1 LNLIIAIGTST
12 ELTLSNKKSTIR
24 ILHVDD
30 DSCLLE
36 ISKQILSME
45 NNFQI
50 DIATSVDEGLKKI
63 EYIHYDAV
71 ISDYEMPVKNG
82 LQFLQE
88 LREQKNDIPFVL
100 FTGKGREDVAI
111 RALNLGS
118 DRYINKNGSP
128 EVVYCE
134 LADAVNK
141 TVERKKS
148 MQNLK
153 KSIENY
159 HLLFESIEEG
169 FCILEKTSEN
179 SIPMDFRLVQANN
192 AFETQSGIDNV
203 IGKTIREVIPVE
215 SAEWVETFDTVL
227 KTGKPIR
234 FECSLSTDGR
244 WLELFAFKVKD
255 DTNNHVSVLFKDISE
270 RKKSEEKLKN
280 SEKKYREIA
289 ESLPEIVF
297 EANEAN
303 KVTFMNKRG
312 LEILG
317 YSMDEL
323 MERRL
328 TDFLIPTNNIQKL
341 EQELNIKNQIENAK
355 AKKYKVLNKQGTS
368 FPAIMFTD
376 QTARQESKSTLRGV
390 IINMSETVKEQE
402 EMTLLNEK
410 LRVEG

>member
-1 LNLIIAIGTST
+1 MAIGTST

-63 EYIHYDAV
+63 ESIHYDAV

-111 RALNLGS
+111 KALNLGS

-159 HLLFESIEEG
+159 HLLFESIDEG

-192 AFETQSGIDNV
+192 AFESQSGIDNV
-203 IGKTIREVIPVE
+203 LGKTIREVIPGE
-215 SAEWVETFDTVL
+215 SEEWVETFDTVL

-234 FECSLSTDGR
+234 FECSISTDGR

-255 DTNNHVSVLFKDISE
+255 DTNNHVAVLFKDISE

-280 SEKKYREIA
+280 SEKKYRELA

-297 EANEAN
+297 EADEAK

-317 YSMDEL
+317 YSMNEL

-328 TDFLIPTNNIQKL
+328 TDFVNSYKQYSKIRTRTEYKKSDRKCKSKKIQS
-341 EQELNIKNQIENAK
+341 AK
-355 AKKYKVLNKQGTS
+355 
-368 FPAIMFTD
+368 
-376 QTARQESKSTLRGV
+376 
-390 IINMSETVKEQE
+390 
-402 EMTLLNEK
+402 
-410 LRVEG
+410 